1 MLQPKKT
8 KKQGE
13 VSNTAQEGLDLL
25 QILAKA
31 GGKSALRKVPFGIGS
46 AIGLTQSLATGQNP
60 NVSDMFGLIPNG
72 YGQAAALTMMYAE
85 KEKENLQQ
93 FAANKMRGKDLTK
106 LKPKEKELNLAVKS
120 TIPETEQQELAFG
133 TNQDGIMKTRMNPRK
148 KYANGTNPA
157 GVGPNN
163 YIQSPNEVLNDY
175 NIMLAKVDQEV
186 ANNKLVPIVSMIG
199 GIAQQV
205 IGMGASPSGAAGALK
220 GNAGALVAKAAASKG
235 GNIIAT
241 GAEGV
246 VAANGMNDVNQ
257 DVEVEGGEMYETP
270 QGETGEF
277 KGPSHEEGGMPMEVG
292 QDIPEGTKV
301 YSDRLKVGNK
311 TLAERKEARER
322 QIANLEK
329 IAAKPLNDQA
339 VKNAAQRKMQAIQK
353 EEMADL
359 DFQEK
364 VNNMQQ
370 MADNVIAAFG
380 TSINGLQ
387 ENPVGESMRYAH
399 GTGADGV
406 TEYGKGTNRYGIL
419 PGFAEG
425 FGIDSEGYDSDP
437 YSQTPKI
444 NTGKTG
450 APGFAEDFGVD
461 ANYQPE
467 VYGTGDV
474 NNYETNVIKNLHDKL
489 GITPDMPGYGTAWGD
504 KSNKALFDYDVAHGD
519 KAAIAL
525 KKKGQTKW
533 GNTKKD
539 MLAGDYPGMMKGFEL
554 TPEGYKFTG
563 TLDPEADVN
572 TGKSPIV
579 STGKTGAPGF
589 VDGLGMD
596 SENGFGV
603 DNEGNVIDGTS
614 TANTTAPVLGTATG
628 KVDLPGNMVSR
639 GLNKIGGAVDKMG
652 GLPGFGDM
660 VGLFGDYLGATSGL
674 KNAAEQRSSDITHTN
689 TMINAGKESQKQL
702 DNAMSSIEA
711 SKNQAI
717 VKATTTTQG
726 GKKSGRNSARG
737 INQKRGMDWLYDT
750 ALNEQIATISANAAS
765 QVSDIY
771 KSKSS
776 VALSADQLKG
786 EGQYKAEMANEA
798 AKDAYYTAKGLA
810 LKDQAL
816 GVQHIGKDLN
826 SMKQNK
832 MIENL
837 MKNYGTYVTADMKT
851 GKLSNKLV
859 PESNTTT
866 SSNTTAKT
874 NPAMSL
880 DDALKSM
887 NLVKDSSGYITL
899 PNGKKVLEKDLLTL
913 YSNK

>member
-1 MLQPKKT
+1 MLQPKKV
-8 KKQGE
+8 KSQPE
-13 VSNTAQEGLDLL
+13 ISNTVQEGLDLL
-25 QILAKA
+25 QILAKV

-46 AIGLTQSLATGQNP
+46 AIGLTQSAATGQNP
-60 NVSDMFGLIPNG
+60 NVSDIFGLIPNA
-72 YGQAAALTMMYAE
+72 YGQAAALTTMYAE
-85 KEKENLQQ
+85 KERQNFIDYAK
-93 FAANKMRGKDLTK
+93 NKMQGVDITKIQPKKEVNLKVKDVV
-106 LKPKEKELNLAVKS
+106 PS
-120 TIPETEQQELAFG
+120 TSTLAFETNSQG
-133 TNQDGIMKTRMNPRK
+133 TMKKPMNPRK
-148 KYANGTNPA
+148 KYANGTNTA

-205 IGMGASPSGAAGALK
+205 IGMGASASGGGALK
-220 GNAGALVAKAAASKG
+220 GNAGALATKAAASKG

-292 QDIPEGTKV
+292 QDIPEGTKI

-322 QIANLEK
+322 QVANLEK
-329 IAAKPLNDQA
+329 IAAKPLIDQA
-339 VKNAAQRKMQAIQK
+339 VKNAAQRKMQSIQK
-353 EEMADL
+353 EEAADL
-359 DFQEK
+359 QFQEQ

-370 MADNVIAAFG
+370 MADNVIKAFG
-380 TSINGLQ
+380 TSLEGVQ
-387 ENPVGESMRYAH
+387 ANPVGDSMKYGN
-399 GTGADGV
+399 GTGAKGV
-406 TEYGKGTNRYGIL
+406 TEYRNGTNRYGIL

-444 NTGKTG
+444 STGKTG
-450 APGFAEDFGVD
+450 APGFAEDFGID

-467 VYGTGDV
+467 IYGTGDIK
-474 NNYETNVIKNLHDKL
+474 NYETNTIKNLHDKI
-489 GITPDMPGYGTAWGD
+489 GITPDMPGYGTAWGA
-504 KSNKALFDYDVAHGD
+504 KSNKALFAYDVAHGD
-519 KAAIAL
+519 KDAL
-525 KKKGQTKW
+525 AYKKQGGTTWSNSKQNILN
-533 GNTKKD
+533 GNHSE
-539 MLAGDYPGMMKGFEL
+539 MMKGFEL

-603 DNEGNVIDGTS
+603 DNEGNVVDGTS
-614 TANTTAPVLGTATG
+614 TANTTAPVLGTN
-628 KVDLPGNMVSR
+628 KVDLPGTVLSR
-639 GLNKIGGAVDKMG
+639 GLAKAGTAVDKMG
-652 GLPGFGDM
+652 GLPGVGDM
-660 VGLFGDYLGATSGL
+660 VGLFGDYLGATAGL
-674 KNAAEQRSSDITHTN
+674 KNAAESRSTDITHRN
-689 TMINAGKESQKQL
+689 VYEQAGKESQKQL
-702 DNAMSSIEA
+702 DNAMSAIEN

-750 ALNEQIATISANAAS
+750 ALNEQIATISANAAN

-776 VALSADQLKG
+776 VAMSADQLKG
-786 EGQYKAEMANEA
+786 QGQYQAEMANEA
-798 AKDAYYTAKGLA
+798 AKDAYYTAKGLG

-826 SMKQNK
+826 AMKQNK

-837 MKNYGTYVTADMKT
+837 MKNYGTYVSADMKT
-851 GKLSNKLV
+851 GKLFNKIGS
-859 PESNTTT
+859 ET
-866 SSNTTAKT
+866 SADAEEIFTDGKGAKYKK
-874 NPAMSL
+874 NAQGKL
-880 DDALKSM
+880 IQ
-887 NLVKDSSGYITL
+887 IT
-899 PNGKKVLEKDLLTL
+899 
-913 YSNK
+913 